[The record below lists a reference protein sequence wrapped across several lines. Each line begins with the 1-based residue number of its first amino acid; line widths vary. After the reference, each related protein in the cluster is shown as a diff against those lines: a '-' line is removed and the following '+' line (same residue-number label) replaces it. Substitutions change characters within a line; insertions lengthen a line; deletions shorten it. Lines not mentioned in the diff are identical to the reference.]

1 MTASGCGSTV
11 KEYGHLLKHDEKY
24 AEKAQRV
31 SELCKDISEIIVA
44 EDLSIF
50 ENANSQKIKVS
61 FHPPCTL
68 QHGQKITGV
77 VEGILKKSGY
87 ELLPVLDSHL
97 CCGSAGTYSVLQPE
111 ISEQLQK
118 NKIANLLAN
127 KPDMVVTSNIG
138 CQTHLQEASDIPV
151 VHWIHLLDS

>member
-1 MTASGCGSTV
+1 
-11 KEYGHLLKHDEKY
+11 
-24 AEKAQRV
+24 
-31 SELCKDISEIIVA
+31 
-44 EDLSIF
+44 
-50 ENANSQKIKVS
+50 VS

-118 NKIANLLAN
+118 NKINNLLAH